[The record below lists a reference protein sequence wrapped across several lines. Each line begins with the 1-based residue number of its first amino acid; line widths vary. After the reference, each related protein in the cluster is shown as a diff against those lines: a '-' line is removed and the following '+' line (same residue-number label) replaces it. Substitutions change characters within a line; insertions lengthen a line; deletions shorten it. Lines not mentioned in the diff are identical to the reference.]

1 MAEPP
6 GAPTQRLRVAGAQ
19 ISNVVGDIDGNARR
33 IGEAMEW
40 AEEREADLLLLPELA
55 LTGYPVED
63 LAVRKDFVAAAV
75 AALGGLAAR
84 SGSVAT
90 IVGTLDPV
98 PPRRSWDTQT
108 REVAIGAALLC
119 DGELRGIYHKVL
131 LPNYAVFDEAR
142 NFAPGIEPGVVWRIG
157 EAVVGLSICEDSWSA
172 DGPPEAQAANGA
184 QLLLF
189 QNASPFERAKSD
201 ARLAH
206 CRRLARRNGLPVLYV
221 NSVGG
226 QDELVFDGGSVV
238 VSASGE
244 LVHRAPQFET
254 DRFCLDLD
262 LGSTRPAPARPR
274 TVHARAVPHRRQPLE
289 EPRSTEPSSD
299 LEQIWAALAMG
310 VRDFALHNGTDEA
323 VVAIS
328 GGIDAAVA
336 GAVAVDALGPSRVRG
351 IFMPGPRTRDSE
363 AEDARELAK
372 ALGISFQSFPVEPVT
387 DRIGPEVSE
396 IAGRDRGELVRRNL
410 DSRMRAAIL
419 QTIADE
425 VGALAVATVN
435 KTELS
440 VGSFAPHDA
449 MAGGF
454 APLKDCTKTLVYA
467 LARHRNERG
476 PAIPER
482 TIERTPTAF
491 LIEELALSSY
501 EEIDQILERRLEL
514 AEEPEQIA
522 AAGFDAELVRAV
534 LQLIDGTEM
543 QRRQSPP
550 GVKISRRAFGT
561 DRRMPISNQ
570 WEPFRREREHLAP
583 GVASGPVLP
592 VPDTDE
598 QS

>member
-1 MAEPP
+1 MAEP
-6 GAPTQRLRVAGAQ
+6 GSAPAPPSLRVAGAQ
-19 ISNVVGDIDGNARR
+19 IPNVVGDIDGNARR

-40 AEEREADLLLLPELA
+40 AEQEEADLLLLPELA

-75 AALGGLAAR
+75 ASLEELATR
-84 SGSVAT
+84 SGSVTT
-90 IVGTLDPV
+90 IVGSLDPV

-142 NFAPGIEPGVVWRIG
+142 NFAPGTEPGVVWRVG
-157 EAVVGLSICEDSWSA
+157 EAMVGLSICEDSWSA
-172 DGPPEAQAANGA
+172 DGPPEAQAAGGA

-226 QDELVFDGGSVV
+226 QDELVFDGGSLV
-238 VSASGE
+238 VSATGE
-244 LVHRAPQFET
+244 LVHRAPQFEA
-254 DRFCLDLD
+254 DRFCIDLEIAPA
-262 LGSTRPAPARPR
+262 RPATARPR
-274 TVHARAVPHRRQPLE
+274 TVHARPAPRRRPPLE
-289 EPRSTEPSSD
+289 EIRPVDPTSD
-299 LEQIWAALAMG
+299 LEQVWAALAMG
-310 VRDFALHNGTDEA
+310 VRDFAVCNGTDEA

-336 GAVAVDALGPSRVRG
+336 AAVAADALGPERVRG
-351 IFMPGPRTRDSE
+351 ICMPGPRTRGSE
-363 AEDARELAK
+363 TADARELAD
-372 ALGISFQSFPVEPVT
+372 ALGISLWSFPVEPVT
-387 DRIGPEVSE
+387 DRIGPEASE

-410 DSRMRAAIL
+410 DSRIRAAIL

-425 VGALAVATVN
+425 IGALAVATVN

-454 APLKDCTKTLVYA
+454 AP
-467 LARHRNERG
+467 
-476 PAIPER
+476 
-482 TIERTPTAF
+482 
-491 LIEELALSSY
+491 
-501 EEIDQILERRLEL
+501 
-514 AEEPEQIA
+514 
-522 AAGFDAELVRAV
+522 
-534 LQLIDGTEM
+534 
-543 QRRQSPP
+543 
-550 GVKISRRAFGT
+550 
-561 DRRMPISNQ
+561 
-570 WEPFRREREHLAP
+570 
-583 GVASGPVLP
+583 
-592 VPDTDE
+592 
-598 QS
+598 